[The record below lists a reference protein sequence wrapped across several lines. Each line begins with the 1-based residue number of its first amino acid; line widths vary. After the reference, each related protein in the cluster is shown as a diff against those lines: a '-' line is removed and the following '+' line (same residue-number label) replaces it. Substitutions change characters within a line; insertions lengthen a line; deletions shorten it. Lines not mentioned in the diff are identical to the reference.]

1 MCWWVSSK
9 IMNIKGLILTRQPSW
24 STAKSAWTAFSM
36 SYYNSEQTVP
46 CWLQSVGKGY
56 FKVLPLLLPLKKTG
70 YWQFPA
76 NVIYDSLAQILACS
90 LQCSKLEQQLSY
102 KQNGETVTCGVTCSV
117 KLSQTAGWMKRCC
130 SVINLQPVE
139 LSIPA
144 LCSPRETF
152 GMTPV
157 WIFYIRML
165 FSLYCTK
172 EHPLKGGKVI

>member
-1 MCWWVSSK
+1 
-9 IMNIKGLILTRQPSW
+9 MNIKGLILTRQPSW

-36 SYYNSEQTVP
+36 SYNSEQTVP

-76 NVIYDSLAQILACS
+76 NVIYDSQAQILACS
-90 LQCSKLEQQLSY
+90 LQCSKLEHQLSY
-102 KQNGETVTCGVTCSV
+102 KQTGETVTCGVTCSV
-117 KLSQTAGWMKRCC
+117 KLSQTAGWMKTCC

-165 FSLYCTK
+165 FSLYCTR